1 MRSRLYLMFMVFAL
15 MLTNCASSSF
25 PTNDEGVIHAQ
36 PSQIN
41 KDAIRLKG
49 KVLAVEKVGDRLAYR
64 IQVLEVIQYGSTF
77 AHAEPETSETIV
89 LYAPSEVKLK
99 RNSEA
104 IFDAIAP
111 INRGEGMLELNMVIE

>member
-1 MRSRLYLMFMVFAL
+1 MRSRLYLVFMVFAM

-25 PTNDEGVIHAQ
+25 PTNSDGVIQAQ
-36 PSQIN
+36 PSQLN
-41 KDAIRLKG
+41 KDAVRLKG
-49 KVLAVEKVGDRLAYR
+49 KVLGMEKVGDRLAYR

-77 AHAEPETSETIV
+77 AHAEPETSETII

-99 RNSEA
+99 RDSEA
-104 IFDAIAP
+104 VFDALAP

>member
-1 MRSRLYLMFMVFAL
+1 MRSRIYLVFMVFAM

-25 PTNDEGVIHAQ
+25 PTNSDGVIQAQ
-36 PSQIN
+36 PSQLN
-41 KDAIRLKG
+41 KDAVRLKG
-49 KVLAVEKVGDRLAYR
+49 KVLGMEKVGDRLAYR

-77 AHAEPETSETIV
+77 AHAEPETSETII

-99 RNSEA
+99 RDSEA
-104 IFDAIAP
+104 VFDALAP

>member
-1 MRSRLYLMFMVFAL
+1 MRSRLYLVFMVFAM

-25 PTNDEGVIHAQ
+25 PTNSDGVIQAQ
-36 PSQIN
+36 PSQLN
-41 KDAIRLKG
+41 KDAVRLKG
-49 KVLAVEKVGDRLAYR
+49 KVLGMEKVGDRLAYR

-77 AHAEPETSETIV
+77 AHAEPDTSETII

-99 RNSEA
+99 RDSEA
-104 IFDAIAP
+104 VFDALAP